1 MAMTLRIPEQLDAQL
16 AEIAESRHVSK
27 HALVIE
33 LIRQFTAEE
42 AKTRET
48 VLLTKEILGEYSEL
62 FTRLE
67 DA

>member
-1 MAMTLRIPEQLDAQL
+1 MTLRISEDLDAQL

-27 HALVIE
+27 HTLVVE
-33 LIRQFTAEE
+33 LIRQFNAEE
-42 AKTRET
+42 AKTREA
-48 VLLTKEILGEYSEL
+48 VLQTKEILGEYSGL